1 MSKSANRSGLK
12 LPDGRSTEAEHDAGT
27 HLRKTFAKCS
37 DFQRLAWLSE
47 VVIMIYHLL
56 AG

>member
-12 LPDGRSTEAEHDAGT
+12 LPDGRSIEDEQDAAA

-37 DFQRLAWLSE
+37 DF
-47 VVIMIYHLL
+47 
-56 AG
+56 

>member
-12 LPDGRSTEAEHDAGT
+12 LPDGRSTEDEHDAGS

-37 DFQRLAWLSE
+37 DIQRLAWSSE
-47 VVIMIYHLL
+47 VVTSYIV
-56 AG
+56 